1 LTHRTLPAGLS
12 IDSATCTISGTPT
25 EMRTLTLY
33 TVTARNASDNTDNA
47 IFSLTVNAQPSK
59 LNRFTEV
66 DVSSANNDNGGYYNA
81 SNHPN
86 SNAFA
91 ALQADGSITAWGDS
105 YSGGIAPSGSGYTKI
120 YSTGSAFAALKADGS
135 ITAAAKAL
143 ELG

>member
-1 LTHRTLPAGLS
+1 
-12 IDSATCTISGTPT
+12 
-25 EMRTLTLY
+25 M
-33 TVTARNASDNTDNA
+33 NASDNTDNA

-91 ALQADGSITAWGDS
+91 L
-105 YSGGIAPSGSGYTKI
+105 GIA
-120 YSTGSAFAALKADGS
+120 
-135 ITAAAKAL
+135 ITRGRICASSR
-143 ELG
+143 